1 MKNKLFILSMSFL
14 MTATLFG
21 QKVNDQL
28 NPLITGVPSLGIT
41 PDARAG
47 GMGDVGAATSPD
59 INSQYWN
66 PSKYA
71 FMDSRAGFTV
81 AYTPWLSK
89 LVSDINLM
97 YTAGYWK
104 FDDIQSVGAS
114 LRYFSLG
121 EIKLT
126 GARPGDDYGT
136 AQPNEL
142 AVDLSY
148 SRKLSE
154 NFSAAVAFRYIR
166 SDLGNGLNSAGTKQ
180 FYPGNAIG
188 ADVAAYYQRPVAM
201 ASGDGFLSLGLNI
214 SNIGSKISYDENETS
229 LFIPTNMRFGVSF
242 DYPFDDYNKLSVS
255 GDINKLL
262 VPTPIKFKEGEET
275 EQEFEKRRDD
285 YSKKGSIAGIFES
298 FGDAPGG
305 FSEEMKEITF
315 SVGAEYSY
323 NNQFFV
329 RGGYFYEHEL
339 KGNRKYFSMGAG
351 FKMNMFELD
360 ASYLI
365 STAQTNP
372 LDQTL
377 RFTLGFNLEGIKDLM
392 K

>member
-1 MKNKLFILSMSFL
+1 MSFL
-14 MTATLFG
+14 VVSALFA
-21 QKVNDQL
+21 QKKANDQL
-28 NPLITGVPSLGIT
+28 NPLIIGVPSLTIA

-47 GMGDVGAATSPD
+47 GMGDVGVATSPD

-104 FDDIQSVGAS
+104 FDDIQSVGVS

-126 GARPGDDYGT
+126 GPRPGEEYGT

-166 SDLGNGLNSAGTKQ
+166 SDLGNGLQSSGVKQ
-180 FYPGNAIG
+180 LYPGNAIG
-188 ADVAAYYQRPVAM
+188 ADVAAYYQTPVEL
-201 ASGDGFLSLGLNI
+201 STGDGFFSAGLNI

-229 LFIPTNMRFGVSF
+229 LFIPTNMRLGVSF
-242 DYPFDDYNKLSVS
+242 DYPFDDFNKISVS
-255 GDINKLL
+255 ADINKLL

-305 FSEEMKEITF
+305 FSEEMKEIMF
-315 SVGAEYSY
+315 SIGAEYSY

-329 RGGYFYEHEL
+329 RGGYFHENEL
-339 KGNRKYFSMGAG
+339 KGNRKFFSMGAG
-351 FKMNMFELD
+351 FKMNMFQLD

-392 K
+392 R